1 MMSGHSHIILIDIYL
16 AITPHADSINTD
28 GLDVSIPRQTKQA
41 FFTHNLWVT
50 MDQRVHN
57 IVLNEFLSAG

>member
-1 MMSGHSHIILIDIYL
+1 MFDQTLFNYAL
-16 AITPHADSINTD
+16 A
-28 GLDVSIPRQTKQA
+28 
-41 FFTHNLWVT
+41 LWVT